1 MKKYA
6 NAIRVVAVNLIVLIV
21 LLGSIEFYFRHWGHE
36 KQERLVNGLWQ
47 SFQPY
52 VMIATAPGDYPQF
65 ANTFTHENYRSTVRT
80 NSLGYNDPHEF
91 IVGKSYKK
99 AADEKV
105 VLFTGG
111 SAAWGVGA
119 TATDRTVAGRM
130 QFYLN
135 TLQSGERYTV
145 INMAMGS
152 WIAFQQFIGLQQW
165 GSQFDPDWVV
175 SMDGFNDAGVGCN
188 YSQGPGNPMYF
199 ATMRSYING
208 YLMSTLRPDF
218 YRGWLENELIEHS
231 KAYRIIT
238 GKQYVPNDR
247 MFDQSSQEDRE
258 YRRQI
263 IPTKVGEA
271 RQMLAFYLASERG
284 MLNLYPQARY
294 ILSSQPMVNPIAG
307 DFNDIYEYPVGS
319 PERNAAIEKRTKD
332 LEGYLTQYEN
342 EMCGQGTAHPA
353 NTYILDNGALR
364 LEQLVDEEAAR
375 GRLVAYYNIGTLFS
389 GSRPDHMPYFI
400 DPVHLSDKGMDVIGK
415 FYAERILAT
424 DRERPVAVTTAA
436 HAAVAA
442 TSAATAPAAPTAPT
456 APAASAAAV
465 IAGSASAA
473 PTHAQDHDWDYLV
486 GLTVKEETGVEPVVA
501 GFQPR
506 RLTATPTASR
516 HGLGVRF
523 DDLKPGGTYHLTVW
537 LKSAPNAW
545 AMVEGR
551 DSNDPQTN
559 SPAHYG
565 VVSFDLQK
573 AVTTKSS
580 GDLAKL
586 SVAAAKDGWVKV
598 TFDLV
603 TKDGRIYVTGNL
615 LEGGNGLM
623 NFQGAGQNVVL
634 GGIEIDERE

>member
-1 MKKYA
+1 MKKFA
-6 NAIRVVAVNLIVLIV
+6 NAIRIVAVNLIVLVV
-21 LLGSIEFYFRHWGHE
+21 LLGGIEFYFRHWGHE
-36 KQERLVNGLWQ
+36 QPDGLLNGLWQ

-52 VMIATAPGDYPQF
+52 VMVSTAPGEYRLFSNAFTNEVYP
-65 ANTFTHENYRSTVRT
+65 STVRT
-80 NSLGYNDPHEF
+80 NSIGYNDPHEF
-91 IVGKSYKK
+91 VVGQTYKK
-99 AADEKV
+99 AANEKV

-130 QFYLN
+130 QYYLN
-135 TLQSGERYTV
+135 ILQSSERYTV
-145 INMAMGS
+145 INLGMGS

-199 ATMRSYING
+199 ATMRSYIDG
-208 YLMSTLRPDF
+208 YLMSTQRPVF
-218 YRGWLENELIEHS
+218 YRGWLENELILHS

-238 GKQYVPNDR
+238 GKQYVPDDR
-247 MFDQSSQEDRE
+247 MFDQSSTEHE
-258 YRRQI
+258 VFRRQI

-284 MLNLYPQARY
+284 MLKLFPRARY
-294 ILSSQPMVNPIAG
+294 ILSTQPVVNPIAG
-307 DFNDIYEYPVGS
+307 DFNDIYDYPVGS
-319 PERNAAIEKRTKD
+319 PERKAAIEKRTAD
-332 LEGYLTQYEN
+332 LETYLTQYEN
-342 EMCGQGTAHPA
+342 EICGQGTAQPA
-353 NTYILDNGALR
+353 NTYIFDNGALQ

-375 GRLVAYYNIGTLFS
+375 GREVEYYNIETLFH
-389 GSRPDHMPYFI
+389 GTRPEHMPYFS

-415 FYAERILAT
+415 FYAEKILAA
-424 DRERPVAVTTAA
+424 DRERPVAAPTAA
-436 HAAVAA
+436 
-442 TSAATAPAAPTAPT
+442 SAAFAAPAATI
-456 APAASAAAV
+456 APAASA
-465 IAGSASAA
+465 SAA
-473 PTHAQDHDWDYLV
+473 PANPDDHTWDYLV
-486 GLTVKEETGVEPVVA
+486 GLTVKDETAETPVVA

-516 HGLGVRF
+516 HSLGVRF

-551 DSNDPQTN
+551 DSNDPQKGV
-559 SPAHYG
+559 PVHYG
-565 VVSFDLQK
+565 VASFDLQK

-603 TKDGRIYVTGNL
+603 TEDGRIYVTANL
-615 LEGGNGLM
+615 LEGSNGLM
-623 NFQGAGQNVVL
+623 NFQGTGQNVVF
-634 GGIEIDERE
+634 GGVEIEERQ

>member
-1 MKKYA
+1 M
-6 NAIRVVAVNLIVLIV
+6 NSVV
-21 LLGSIEFYFRHWGHE
+21 GR
-36 KQERLVNGLWQ
+36 
-47 SFQPY
+47 
-52 VMIATAPGDYPQF
+52 
-65 ANTFTHENYRSTVRT
+65 
-80 NSLGYNDPHEF
+80 
-91 IVGKSYKK
+91 SYKK
-99 AADEKV
+99 AANEKV

-130 QFYLN
+130 QYYLN

-145 INMAMGS
+145 INLAMGS
-152 WIAFQQFIGLQQW
+152 WIAFQQFIGLQHW

-199 ATMRSYING
+199 ATMRSYIDG
-208 YLMSTLRPDF
+208 YLMSTLHPVF
-218 YRGWLENELIEHS
+218 YRGWLENKLIKHS

-238 GKQYVPNDR
+238 GKQYVADDQI
-247 MFDQSSQEDRE
+247 FDQSSSEHALI
-258 YRRQI
+258 RRQI

-284 MLNLYPQARY
+284 MLNLFPRARY
-294 ILSSQPMVNPIAG
+294 ILSTQPVVNPFTG

-319 PERNAAIEKRTKD
+319 PERKAAIEKRTKD

-342 EMCGQGTAHPA
+342 EMCGQDTAQPA
-353 NTYILDNGALR
+353 NTYIFDNGALQ
-364 LEQLVDEEAAR
+364 LEQLADEEAAR
-375 GRLVAYYNIGTLFS
+375 GRVVEYYNIGTLFPDP
-389 GSRPDHMPYFI
+389 RPERMPYFI
-400 DPVHLSDKGMDVIGK
+400 DAPHLTDKGMDVIGK
-415 FYAERILAT
+415 FYAEKILAA
-424 DRERPVAVTTAA
+424 DRERPAA
-436 HAAVAA
+436 ASMSPA
-442 TSAATAPAAPTAPT
+442 APAAPAAP
-456 APAASAAAV
+456 AVPAAAASAAP
-465 IAGSASAA
+465 AS
-473 PTHAQDHDWDYLV
+473 TEGHEWDYLV
-486 GLTVKEETGVEPVVA
+486 GLTVKDETAEAPVVA

-551 DSNDPQTN
+551 DSNDPQTG
-559 SPAHYG
+559 SPVHYG

-586 SVAAAKDGWVKV
+586 SVASAKDGWVKA

-603 TKDGRIYVTGNL
+603 TKDGRILRHREPPGRQQRPADFPGRRPECRIRGSRDRGAAVAAVRIDQDAIVGICDIGIDTRLQVL
-615 LEGGNGLM
+615 LLL
-623 NFQGAGQNVVL
+623 GASSPQISRAWCALYPAGTKTPWAHDDRRHGPQC
-634 GGIEIDERE
+634 E

>member
-1 MKKYA
+1 MKKFA
-6 NAIRVVAVNLIVLIV
+6 NAIGLVAVNLIVLIV
-21 LLGSIEFYFRHWGHE
+21 LLGGIEFYFRHWGNE
-36 KQERLVNGLWQ
+36 KPYGLVNGLWQ

-52 VMIATAPGDYPQF
+52 VMFTAAPGEYRQF
-65 ANTFTHENYRSTVRT
+65 FNTFTNETYQSTVRT
-80 NSLGYNDPHEF
+80 NSLGYNDRHEF
-91 IVGKSYKK
+91 IVGQTYKK
-99 AADEKV
+99 AANEKV

-130 QFYLN
+130 QYYLN

-145 INMAMGS
+145 IDMAMGS
-152 WIAFQQFIGLQQW
+152 WIAFQQLIGLQLW

-188 YSQGPGNPMYF
+188 YSQGPGNPMFF
-199 ATMRSYING
+199 ATMRSYIDG
-208 YLMSTLRPDF
+208 YLMATHHPVF
-218 YRGWLENELIEHS
+218 YRGWLENEMIKHS

-238 GKQYVPNDR
+238 GKQYVPDDQI
-247 MFDQSSQEDRE
+247 FDQSSPENSLI
-258 YRRQI
+258 RRQI

-284 MLNLYPQARY
+284 MLKLFPQARY
-294 ILSSQPMVNPIAG
+294 ILSSQPVVNPVAG
-307 DFNDIYEYPVGS
+307 DFNDIYDYPVGS
-319 PERNAAIEKRTKD
+319 PERNAAIEKRAAD
-332 LEGYLTQYEN
+332 LETYLTQYEN
-342 EMCGQGTAHPA
+342 EMCGQGAAHPA
-353 NTYILDNGALR
+353 NTYILDNGALQ

-375 GRLVAYYNIGTLFS
+375 GRLVEYYNIGTLFPV
-389 GSRPDHMPYFI
+389 SRPDRMPYFI
-400 DPVHLSDKGMDVIGK
+400 DAPHLTDKGMDVIGK
-415 FYAERILAT
+415 FYAEKILTA
-424 DRERPVAVTTAA
+424 DHERPAAA
-436 HAAVAA
+436 HAAAPVAPA
-442 TSAATAPAAPTAPT
+442 TSAAAVPAASTYAAPTNAE
-456 APAASAAAV
+456 
-465 IAGSASAA
+465 
-473 PTHAQDHDWDYLV
+473 DHTWDYLV
-486 GLTVKEETGVEPVVA
+486 GLTVKDETAEAPVVA

-506 RLTATPTASR
+506 RLTAKPTASR

-551 DSNDPQTN
+551 DSNDPKTG
-559 SPAHYG
+559 SPVHYG

-586 SVAAAKDGWVKV
+586 SVAAAKDGWVK
-598 TFDLV
+598 TEFDLV
-603 TKDGRIYVTGNL
+603 TKDGRIYVTANL
-615 LEGGNGLM
+615 LEGSNGLM